1 MDINLPLNEASSHVA
16 DYEFLAGEI
25 VRSMD
30 LNYETSSVLAI
41 AG

>member
-25 VRSMD
+25 RSMD